1 MCNWSKSGSTY
12 RQIGGGDIV
21 NALEPGIY
29 QVECVPMSGWY
40 LERTGDK
47 FVFDYKVYGVHTE
60 IIERVMRVY
69 PKLSGNLGILF
80 NGLKGTGKL
89 LLFQIICIIILHK
102 NFKFKSY
109 GE

>member
-1 MCNWSKSGSTY
+1 MCKWIKSGSTY
-12 RQIGGGDIV
+12 RQTGGGDIV
-21 NALEPGIY
+21 NTLEPGIY
-29 QVECVPMSGWY
+29 QVECAPMSGWY

-89 LLFQIICIIILHK
+89 LLFQIICIIIVHR
-102 NFKFKSY
+102 KFKIKNY
-109 GE
+109 EE